1 MAHYKLIL
9 AYEGTH
15 YAGFQRQAHKETVQ
29 STVEDALRN
38 LGWTGRAIMAAGRTD
53 SGVHALGQV
62 ISFNFDWK
70 HGEHKLLKALN
81 ANLPSDIAV
90 QNVAEVPYAFHPRY
104 DALRREY
111 RYRLY
116 FQGQRDPLRDAFAW
130 RLDRA
135 PSLCQMNE
143 AAQAMIGE
151 WDFRAFGRALKEDG
165 STKRELFEAKWQ
177 TVGDEQHF
185 TIIGNAFLYHM
196 VRRIVYVLVK
206 IGLGELPLETIKIGL
221 TEGETGIVSLAPA
234 RGLCMMKVEYPLEV
248 FSEDRNEN
256 EFPDEVPGESRKRRK

>member
-9 AYEGTH
+9 AYEGTQ

-62 ISFNFDWK
+62 ISFNFEWK
-70 HGEHKLLKALN
+70 HGEYKLMKALN

-90 QNVAEVPYAFHPRY
+90 QDVAEVPFAFHPRY
-104 DALRREY
+104 DAQQRAY

-116 FQGQRDPLRDAFAW
+116 FQSQRDPLRDAFAW
-130 RLDRA
+130 RLDQA
-135 PSLCQMNE
+135 PCLNQMNK

-165 STKRELFEAKWQ
+165 STRRELFEAKWK

-196 VRRIVYVLVK
+196 VRRIVYVIVK
-206 IGLGELPLETIKIGL
+206 IGLGELPLETVRIGL
-221 TEGETGIVSLAPA
+221 EKGETGIVSLAPA
-234 RGLCMMKVEYPLEV
+234 RGLCLMNVAYPGEA
-248 FSEDRNEN
+248 FSEEGNEK
-256 EFPDEVPGESRKRRK
+256 EFPDM

>member
-9 AYEGTH
+9 AYEGTQ

-29 STVEDALRN
+29 STVEDALRK

-62 ISFNFDWK
+62 VSFNFEWK
-70 HGEHKLLKALN
+70 HGEQKLLKAMN
-81 ANLPSDIAV
+81 ANLPADIAV
-90 QNVAEVPYAFHPRY
+90 QNVAEVPFDFHPRY
-104 DALRREY
+104 DAQRREY

-130 RLDRA
+130 RLDQA
-135 PSLCQMNE
+135 PDLSRMNE
-143 AAQAMIGE
+143 ASQAMIGE

-165 STKRELFEAKWQ
+165 STRRELFEAKWYP
-177 TVGDEQHF
+177 VGDELHF

-196 VRRIVYVLVK
+196 VRRIVYVIVK
-206 IGLGELPLETIKIGL
+206 IGLGELPLETVRIGL
-221 TEGETGIVSLAPA
+221 EEGETGIVALAPA
-234 RGLCMMKVEYPLEV
+234 RGLCLMNVVYA
-248 FSEDRNEN
+248 
-256 EFPDEVPGESRKRRK
+256 